1 MTLAASV
8 IDWGALGK
16 VVLYS
21 LIAGVGVPAV
31 YGFAVLGAGRSMDAQ
46 RARRGATA
54 TAYALLALFG
64 GAACLG
70 AIAYGIYLMT
80 QKS

>member
-1 MTLAASV
+1 MMLAATV
-8 IDWGALGK
+8 IDWDALGK

-31 YGFAVLGAGRSMDAQ
+31 YGFAVLGVGRSMDA
-46 RARRGATA
+46 RRERRGGAA
-54 TAYALLALFG
+54 TAYALMALFG
-64 GAACLG
+64 GAACLC